1 MRHID
6 LSIPFAGA
14 GAESAQISA
23 DVVQVDTGADVAS
36 LGDLNQMVARAAAG
50 RSARDYMLECCPAA
64 AVRKSILTVTLEI
77 MVYPS
82 DLDLAYSLAVDWGN
96 LSPARLVRKARRLN
110 VIFDGTEAVTL
121 DFLFQGEFI
130 PAMPFFDLAGARI
143 RVPEIIQS
151 GLQLNLSQP
160 VYGVFRAIGDST
172 GYLHTITMD
181 LEINPD
187 LKISNLRN
195 AVTLTY
201 IDGAGKLAAK
211 KLDLKIPQCVA
222 DLLALCDNGEP
233 KIGGSPEEP
242 DLVPV
247 IYYSDCSGQVIE
259 IRYEK

>member
-6 LSIPFAGA
+6 LSVPFSSA

-23 DVVQVDTGADVAS
+23 EVIQVDTGAGVAS

-64 AVRKSILTVTLEI
+64 AVKKDILTVTLEV

-82 DLDLAYSLAVDWGN
+82 DLDLAYSLAADWGN
-96 LSPARLVRKARRLN
+96 LSPGRLVRKARRLN
-110 VIFDGTEAVTL
+110 IIFDGTSSITM
-121 DFLFQGEFI
+121 DFFFQGEFI
-130 PAMPFFDLAGARI
+130 AAMPFFDQAGARI
-143 RVPEIIQS
+143 RVPAIVQD
-151 GLQLNLSQP
+151 GLQLNLAQP
-160 VYGVFRAIGDST
+160 VYGVFRAIGDSV
-172 GYLHTITMD
+172 GYLHIVTM
-181 LEINPD
+181 LLQIQSGI
-187 LKISNLRN
+187 KISDLNN

-201 IDGAGKLAAK
+201 IDGAGKLTAK

-233 KIGGSPEEP
+233 KIGGSPNEP

-247 IYYSDCSGQVIE
+247 IYYSDCSGEIIE